1 MFFSTYLK
9 KFKKIHHCF
18 FSKKKGFS
26 KGIYKSLNCGIGSN
40 DNKKKIIKNLNFVS
54 NYMGVKKTR
63 LILMNQTHSNKVI
76 VINNKNKKNKKF
88 NSDALITKVKG
99 IALGV
104 LTADCVPILL
114 YDKKNEIIGC
124 IHAGWKGSISGIINN
139 TISKFKKLEKINEIY
154 ASVGPCIGKKSY
166 EVNKDFLNKFKKK
179 SKNNLIFFK
188 RRNEK
193 FLFDLRGYVNKE
205 LKHQGVKLIDN
216 IDLDTF
222 QDHDNFFSYRRSQ
235 KSGAKDY
242 GRCISTICL
251 KT

>member
-1 MFFSTYLK
+1 M
-9 KFKKIHHCF
+9 
-18 FSKKKGFS
+18 
-26 KGIYKSLNCGIGSN
+26 
-40 DNKKKIIKNLNFVS
+40 
-54 NYMGVKKTR
+54 
-63 LILMNQTHSNKVI
+63 
-76 VINNKNKKNKKF
+76 
-88 NSDALITKVKG
+88 
-99 IALGV
+99 
-104 LTADCVPILL
+104 
-114 YDKKNEIIGC
+114 
-124 IHAGWKGSISGIINN
+124 
-139 TISKFKKLEKINEIY
+139 
-154 ASVGPCIGKKSY
+154 GPCIGKKSY

-188 RRNEK
+188 KRNEK

-222 QDHDNFFSYRRSQ
+222 QDYDNFFSYRRSQ

>member
-1 MFFSTYLK
+1 MIASRKLPLAIF
-9 KFKKIHHCF
+9 
-18 FSKKKGFS
+18 
-26 KGIYKSLNCGIGSN
+26 
-40 DNKKKIIKNLNFVS
+40 
-54 NYMGVKKTR
+54 
-63 LILMNQTHSNKVI
+63 
-76 VINNKNKKNKKF
+76 
-88 NSDALITKVKG
+88 G

-104 LTADCVPILL
+104 VTADCVPIIL
-114 YDKKNEIIGC
+114 YDKKNQMIGC